1 MTIGLLVQLA
11 LITLLRKTLR
21 KWTESK
27 CGVQSRFLEEME
39 GKNWKVLHEG
49 MKKTKMKQK
58 RSNARL
64 EQHFNGLTKQR
75 KKNHHSL
82 EDIVKLNR
90 SGGTLQKSSLSKGDM
105 SKVFDKKLS
114 AEQSSDEIN
123 IDVTQSLE
131 SKSDSKEGQ
140 VKQRNIKETTSLGS
154 KEEFAKPKESSES
167 KSFDSKEELAE
178 PSSSKEGTTKP
189 AD

>member
-27 CGVQSRFLEEME
+27 CGVQSRFLEDME

-82 EDIVKLNR
+82 EDIVKVNH
-90 SGGTLQKSSLSKGDM
+90 SGGTLQKNSLSKGDM
-105 SKVFDKKLS
+105 GKVFDKKLS

-123 IDVTQSLE
+123 IDATQTWE

-140 VKQRNIKETTSLGS
+140 VKQRNIKESTSLGS
-154 KEEFAKPKESSES
+154 KEFAKPKESSES
-167 KSFDSKEELAE
+167 KSFDSKEELAK